1 MTRPR
6 SGAAG
11 GRRLSAPS
19 PEEQLGAF
27 YGVSRTQTNN
37 LKKITGVNNPFQGLP
52 TAASGGEFGEYQE
65 IIGMPETMKYFLTDK
80 EHAEM
85 GFTKNLAG
93 LPAAKDRVSG
103 RPFYDVTEGPEYIPG
118 YKGPQYEEDDSPAP
132 LTVVPTSTT
141 NPERPRTVAAGY
153 DKEEEKITVVFRDGT
168 FYNYYEVTPAE
179 WQAFKARVS
188 KGRYIYKYLDFKPR
202 GAADVDSISQTARK
216 AFYRF
221 TRAAQIKSGG
231 KKTKELK

>member
-52 TAASGGEFGEYQE
+52 TSASSGEFGEYQE

-80 EHAEM
+80 DHAEM
-85 GFTKNLAG
+85 GYTKNLAG
-93 LPAAKDRVSG
+93 LPAAKDS
-103 RPFYDVTEGPEYIPG
+103 PEIIPG
-118 YKGPQYEEDDSPAP
+118 YKGPQYEEDTSAAP

-141 NPERPRTVAAGY
+141 NPARPRTVAAGY
-153 DKEEEKITVVFRDGT
+153 DKDEEKVTVVFRDGT

-188 KGRYIYKYLDFKPR
+188 KGRYIYRYLDFKPR
-202 GAADVDSISQTARK
+202 GAADVGSISQTARK